1 MKTKD
6 YTQKF
11 EELTKIVKELEGGDI
26 AIDDM
31 TIKIQ
36 EALVLLDE
44 CKESLSN
51 VNEDVNKIRDEINS
65 ANENNI

>member
-1 MKTKD
+1 MKTKN

-26 AIDDM
+26 TIDDM
-31 TIKIQ
+31 TLKIQ
-36 EALVLLDE
+36 QALVLLDE
-44 CKESLSN
+44 CKESLSI
-51 VNEDVNKIRDEINS
+51 VTEDVNKIRDEINS